1 MYISL
6 DRSSVQK
13 MPVLIMSQRLAARP
27 GIMVANS
34 VRMYSG
40 ARPSFLQHSL
50 ARSTRMP
57 FSSPLSS
64 TYCRGGRVGL
74 IDMMSVP
81 ALMMLGGAILG
92 WARNAPGAMAS
103 TDAAAPAFSRLRRRA
118 PVMDLRIGPPRSVPP
133 TECNFDA
140 EGRRRQLGAT

>member
-13 MPVLIMSQRLAARP
+13 MPVLIMSQRLAASP

-40 ARPSFLQHSL
+40 VSPSFLQHSL
-50 ARSTRMP
+50 ASSTRMP
-57 FSSPLSS
+57 LSSPLSS
-64 TYCRGGRVGL
+64 TYCKGGSVGFM
-74 IDMMSVP
+74 DMTSVP

-92 WARNAPGAMAS
+92 CARARAGRPLLDDVGRRVLGLRPAEPRPQLQRRGRGPRLQQ
-103 TDAAAPAFSRLRRRA
+103 AAAANL
-118 PVMDLRIGPPRSVPP
+118 DLCHVS
-133 TECNFDA
+133 
-140 EGRRRQLGAT
+140 

>member
-13 MPVLIMSQRLAARP
+13 MPVLIMSQRLAASP
-27 GIMVANS
+27 GIVVANS

-40 ARPSFLQHSL
+40 ASPSFLQHSL
-50 ARSTRMP
+50 ASSTRMP

-64 TYCRGGRVGL
+64 TYCKGGSVGL
-74 IDMMSVP
+74 IDMTSVP

-92 WARNAPGAMAS
+92 WARARPG
-103 TDAAAPAFSRLRRRA
+103 TIVKIEAAAPAFDGSR
-118 PVMDLRIGPPRSVPP
+118 S
-133 TECNFDA
+133 E
-140 EGRRRQLGAT
+140 EH

>member
-40 ARPSFLQHSL
+40 ASPRRLQHAL
-50 ARSTRMP
+50 ASSTRMP
-57 FSSPLSS
+57 LSSPLSS
-64 TYCRGGRVGL
+64 TYCNGGRVGL
-74 IDMMSVP
+74 IDITSVP
-81 ALMMLGGAILG
+81 ALMMLGGAIFG
-92 WARNAPGAMAS
+92 WALSADGAIDNS
-103 TDAAAPAFSRLRRRA
+103 DT
-118 PVMDLRIGPPRSVPP
+118 
-133 TECNFDA
+133 
-140 EGRRRQLGAT
+140 

>member
-13 MPVLIMSQRLAARP
+13 MPVLIMSQRFAARP

-34 VRMYSG
+34 VRIYSG

-50 ARSTRMP
+50 ASSTRMP
-57 FSSPLSS
+57 LSSPLSS
-64 TYCRGGRVGL
+64 TYCSGGKVGL
-74 IDMMSVP
+74 IDMTSVP

-92 WARNAPGAMAS
+92 CALS
-103 TDAAAPAFSRLRRRA
+103 TDGTT
-118 PVMDLRIGPPRSVPP
+118 D
-133 TECNFDA
+133 NNDA
-140 EGRRRQLGAT
+140 

>member
-1 MYISL
+1 MYISFE
-6 DRSSVQK
+6 RSSVQK

-34 VRMYSG
+34 VRIYSG
-40 ARPSFLQHSL
+40 
-50 ARSTRMP
+50 
-57 FSSPLSS
+57 
-64 TYCRGGRVGL
+64 GGRVGL

-140 EGRRRQLGAT
+140 EGRRRQL